1 MKRLINLAGIY
12 GLLALI
18 GGVFYRE
25 FTKFH
30 HFIGKTSL
38 SVVHTHLLTL
48 GVLLCLVL
56 ASMAMRVDLFQ
67 NKQFQIFYKLYNLA
81 LPLMVVMLV
90 VRGVAQVLQLQLSR
104 GADMSISGIAGLAH
118 ILMAGALIHL
128 FVALRQHANQLGN
141 KPN

>member
-30 HFIGKTSL
+30 HFTGKTSL

-104 GADMSISGIAGLAH
+104 GADMSISGVAGLSH
-118 ILMAGALIHL
+118 ILLAGALWHL
-128 FVALRQHANQLGN
+128 FVALKATAKQLE
-141 KPN
+141 K